1 MGSIKGIK
9 FEMALI
15 DDLSKANK
23 ELKQSINEL
32 SNIKQEYIL
41 YYESAKE
48 IANKYKTSADQLG
61 LDALKNTDYSS
72 IQSLLSVKIK

>member
-1 MGSIKGIK
+1 MGSIKGIR
-9 FEMALI
+9 FELALI
-15 DDLSKANK
+15 DDLAKANK

-41 YYESAKE
+41 YYASAKE